1 MPKSHVLGV
10 NKMPKSHVSSNKL
23 SLRQL
28 EDLVKEKYSLTKSLS
43 KLNPHNRYQAGQ
55 PCFCPFH
62 ENHNTP
68 AASIYDDEK
77 GETLYCFS
85 ERKLYT
91 VVDVF
96 EKLMSYDVH
105 DLGNRLWQ
113 SMSETEQQEW
123 LIANNAYEDVFSK
136 KEEKEDSKKLKQSIA
151 MYKSKKLKLN
161 DLLGQYLAESE
172 E

>member
-1 MPKSHVLGV
+1 M
-10 NKMPKSHVSSNKL
+10 NKL
-23 SLRQL
+23 TLKQM

-43 KLNPHNRYQAGQ
+43 KLNPDNQYQVGQ

-62 ENHNTP
+62 ENHNSP

-96 EKLMSYDVH
+96 KDLMHYDIY
-105 DLGNRLWQ
+105 DLGNSLWK
-113 SMSETEQQEW
+113 SMSEAEQQAW
-123 LIANNAYEDVFSK
+123 LISHNAYDQAFDK
-136 KEEKEDSKKLKQSIA
+136 KEIKPLSKELRKSIEL
-151 MYKSKKLKLN
+151 YKSNKINLN
-161 DLLGQYLAESE
+161 EMLNAYMSNS
-172 E
+172 